1 MNLDDPKCFK
11 CIGNGFVIKKQKDA
25 TLKVKGEVNIIQVEC
40 KSCNGL
46 GIIKRTKKMKDDGSF
61 RKKKMIVSYPSFQA
75 PGPLPFGNEDVIIK
89 NDEELNYLT
98 GNWKIFQK
106 INKHRYSTDDLVTSW
121 LATNESTRIGY
132 NSTINMNILDMGCGI
147 GSVLM
152 SNSWSL
158 PFANCI
164 GVEAQLD
171 RYEMAKRSIKYNI
184 GENNNR
190 IKVINGDLRNED
202 LIHSLINDNCGF
214 DLITGTPPYFPSSQ
228 GGMPNDI
235 QVIKK
240 IKHFCIDSYFVINF

>member
-11 CIGNGFVIKKQKDA
+11 CNGNGFVMKKQKFNK
-25 TLKVKGEVNIIQVEC
+25 LSNEKGVANIIQVEC
-40 KSCNGL
+40 KPCNGL
-46 GIIKRTKKMKDDGSF
+46 GIIKRTKKMNDDGSF
-61 RKKKMIVSYPSFQA
+61 RKKNKIVSYPSFQA
-75 PGPLPFGNEDVIIK
+75 PGPEPIGNDDDIILD
-89 NDEELNYLT
+89 DEELNYLT
-98 GNWKIFQK
+98 GKWKIFQK
-106 INKHRYSTDDLVTSW
+106 INKHRYSTDDLVTTW
-121 LATNESTRIGY
+121 FATNESKRIGY
-132 NSTINMNILDMGCGI
+132 NSNMNMNILDIGCGI

-158 PFANCI
+158 PFASCI

-190 IKVINGDLRNED
+190 VKVVNGDLRNEE
-202 LIHSLINDNCGF
+202 LIHSLIKDNNGF

-235 QVIKK
+235 QVIMKL
-240 IKHFCIDSYFVINF
+240 YINL